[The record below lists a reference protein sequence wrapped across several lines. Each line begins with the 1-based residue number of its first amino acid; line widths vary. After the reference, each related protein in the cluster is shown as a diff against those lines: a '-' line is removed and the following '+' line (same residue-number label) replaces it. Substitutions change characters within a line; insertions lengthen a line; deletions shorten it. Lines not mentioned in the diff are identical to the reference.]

1 MPIKERLYY
10 LIDRFAAESA
20 SPEELDELNE
30 LLKDQSCEELA
41 EDHLLSLLRATAPM
55 AGHSEERWQAVL
67 SGMREGRQVT
77 IRSRWWAAAAVLI
90 GAALSVWLL
99 TRKPVTPPV
108 MADRQTL
115 QKDRAPGGNVAILTL
130 GDGQSITLDS
140 ARDGVLAEQGNAS
153 VTKSGDGLLAYRM
166 DKEAAGKGVAE
177 KGAATAALINRLST
191 PRGGQ
196 YRLLLPDG
204 SQVWLN
210 AASSISYPTAFTDS
224 VRLVTITGEAYFEI
238 APNASMPF
246 EVRLD
251 TRGGQKL
258 IRVLGTHFNVNAYPD
273 EQAVSTTLL
282 EGSVRLQ
289 QRYTGGN
296 APAGTILK
304 PGQQGQWRP
313 DGSLQ
318 VDPHANV
325 EEAVAWKNGMFHFEQ
340 ADLPEIMRQLAR
352 WYDVDVEFRG
362 KTPASRFDG
371 EIPRS
376 SNLTEVFKILQLSNV
391 QFVVEDKKVIVGQ

>member
-1 MPIKERLYY
+1 VRLKERLYY
-10 LIDRFAAESA
+10 LLDKVAADSI
-20 SPEELDELNE
+20 SPGELDELNE
-30 LLKDQSCEELA
+30 LLKDQSYDELA

-67 SGMREGRQVT
+67 RGMREGRQVT

-90 GAALSVWLL
+90 GAVLSVWLL
-99 TRKPVTPPV
+99 TRKPVAPPV

-130 GDGQSITLDS
+130 GDGKSITLDS

-153 VTKSGDGLLAYRM
+153 VTKSGDGVLAYRM
-166 DKEAAGKGVAE
+166 DKGAAGKGVAE
-177 KGAATAALINRLST
+177 KGAAAAALINRLST

-224 VRLVTITGEAYFEI
+224 VRGVTITGEAYFEI

-246 EVRLD
+246 VVKVD
-251 TRGGQKL
+251 ARGGQKL
-258 IRVLGTHFNVNAYPD
+258 IRVLGTHFNVNAYND

-282 EGSVRLQ
+282 EGSVRLESI
-289 QRYTGGN
+289 
-296 APAGTILK
+296 ILK
-304 PGQQGQWRP
+304 PGEQGQWRP

-318 VDPHANV
+318 VDPRANV